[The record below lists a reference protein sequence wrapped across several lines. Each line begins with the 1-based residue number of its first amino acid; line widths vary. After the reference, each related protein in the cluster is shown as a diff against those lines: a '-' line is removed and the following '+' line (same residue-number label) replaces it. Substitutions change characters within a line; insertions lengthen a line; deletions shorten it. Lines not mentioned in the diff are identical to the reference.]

1 MQCLPSSLMEKVQA
15 EKFEILLF
23 INTYKANATAG
34 ILIGMYPRTKALFFS
49 TTLFM
54 IKNEIKHSRSNGII
68 CIDHKERHIFK
79 KLPDT
84 GRFEVVLLISSVGSL
99 KVCVYD
105 LIYFSLN

>member
-23 INTYKANATAG
+23 INTYEANATAG
-34 ILIGMYPRTKALFFS
+34 ILIGMYPKTKALFFS
-49 TTLFM
+49 THF
-54 IKNEIKHSRSNGII
+54 IHDKKSNGII

-84 GRFEVVLLISSVGSL
+84 GRFEVVLLISSVASL